1 MSEIDHG
8 RAQINDIRNRIDNR
22 ANSGS
27 GTILNI
33 DNERRALDD
42 RLAAID
48 AVETVWSQLMKKIDD
63 AQNGSRTVRDYIA
76 AFDIIKRN
84 AEVNLTIV
92 NLMTVTKMVQQNIEK
107 MQQMMLEVD
116 KLRLPAI

>member
-63 AQNGSRTVRDYIA
+63 AQNGSRTFRDYIA
-76 AFDIIKRN
+76 DFYCIKRN
-84 AEVNLTIV
+84 AEVKLIHLNLIT
-92 NLMTVTKMVQQNIEK
+92 LTQ
-107 MQQMMLEVD
+107 L
-116 KLRLPAI
+116 